1 MKNKVTF
8 LGLIIIT
15 MIIGVSLTSCGGVEA
30 ALEGEWEA
38 DALLGYSIVIGKDSF
53 TQKALGI
60 ESKLGDK
67 VSASNGKI
75 TVKPGQTLL
84 VQVLKWE
91 QRFTISARINSHYQA
106 RQASLSR
113 MLILEFQPG
122 QQSKKHTLDFNEPDG
137 LFEGYPAFFSYS
149 YYP

>member
-75 TVKPGQTLL
+75 TVKLSSAEVGTAIYNISSNKLTLSSPTGFFITYANL
-84 VQVLKWE
+84 G
-91 QRFTISARINSHYQA
+91 ISTWTA
-106 RQASLSR
+106 
-113 MLILEFQPG
+113 
-122 QQSKKHTLDFNEPDG
+122 K
-137 LFEGYPAFFSYS
+137 
-149 YYP
+149 